1 MLSVL
6 LLLGAFGFSWMLN
19 KILLRYSHNFGVESR
34 QNQENLVRWS
44 STIKP
49 TTGGISFYITFLIG
63 ALVLMVLMPVEVGQ
77 SSRMLALI
85 LSATLAFMVGFAD
98 DAYGTHPGLKFLG
111 QVFCGVIL
119 ISFGFHINFFSIDNP
134 QLLILDYLLTVMWVV
149 GLMNSLNMLDNM
161 DAVTTT
167 IATTLVMS
175 TMIMLTW
182 REGLSEMFFVL
193 IVIAGAFAG
202 FLMWNWRP
210 AKIYMGDT
218 GSMFIGLVVAFLG
231 IIYFWNIPASPDNVS
246 HVRKMVIPLIVF
258 IVPIMDTTFVT
269 FARLSRGSSPFVGGK
284 DHLTHQMVRI
294 GVPEQMVPVTL
305 GLVSVVSGLLAFFA
319 YTLIPEWTVLHTAL
333 FTAYPVFAFAL
344 FAFLYLKG
352 ARIAKEKALTEP
364 VLPQPKAV
372 AETASPS
379 VEAMPSPTT
388 N

>member
-1 MLSVL
+1 MQSVL

-19 KILLRYSHNFGVESR
+19 QILLRYSHNFGVESR
-34 QNQENLVRWS
+34 QNQDNLVRWS

-63 ALVLMVLMPVEVGQ
+63 ALVLLVLMPVELGS

-85 LSATLAFMVGFAD
+85 LSGTMAFMVGFAD
-98 DAYGTHPGLKFLG
+98 DAYGTHPGLKFMG
-111 QVFCGVIL
+111 QVLCGVIL
-119 ISFGFHINFFSIDNP
+119 VSFGIHIDFFGLTNP
-134 QLLILDYLLTVMWVV
+134 NLVILDYVLTIFWVV

-175 TMIMLTW
+175 SMIMLIS
-182 REGLSEMFFVL
+182 REGLSEMFYILVV
-193 IVIAGAFAG
+193 IVGGFMG

-246 HVRKMVIPLIVF
+246 HIRKLTIPLMVF

-269 FARLSRGSSPFVGGK
+269 FARLARGSSPFVGGK
-284 DHLTHQMVRI
+284 DHLTHQLVRI
-294 GVPEQMVPVTL
+294 GVAEQMVPVTL
-305 GLVSVVSGLLAFFA
+305 GVVSLISGFLAFFA
-319 YTLIPEWTVLHTAL
+319 YRLIPEWSTLHSAL
-333 FTAYPVFAFAL
+333 FTAYPIAVFLL
-344 FAFLYLKG
+344 FTLLYRKG
-352 ARIAKEKALTEP
+352 AKIAEMKEKIARPEDAPLKQEKITVESE
-364 VLPQPKAV
+364 VLAR
-372 AETASPS
+372 
-379 VEAMPSPTT
+379 
-388 N
+388 